1 MIKIGVV
8 MVEHVIF
15 YWIMWAAW
23 IVAAFFMKK
32 STGRTIIS
40 LIILLCIGL
49 VDLFIEFDSFYIR
62 AAFLL
67 IISTGYYLAA
77 KNERKVY
84 FFLSVMALTSAYAG
98 IHLFEIYDPVWF
110 LIDRSAVITG
120 LLGMLSIYLGKS
132 MAERLGIFILSMSQG
147 EFLFWVI
154 LGKFHQGLTIGT
166 SDYLNMAAAGFA
178 IICVWTYL
186 GSTTAAFN
194 QHVQKSAKGNGA

>member
-1 MIKIGVV
+1 MIS
-8 MVEHVIF
+8 MF
-15 YWIMWAAW
+15 
-23 IVAAFFMKK
+23 
-32 STGRTIIS
+32 
-40 LIILLCIGL
+40 ILLCIGFSG
-49 VDLFIEFDSFYIR
+49 LFIEYESFYIR
-62 AAFLL
+62 SSFLL

-98 IHLFEIYDPVWF
+98 IHLFELYDPVWF
-110 LIDRSAVITG
+110 LIDRSAVIIG
-120 LLGMLSIYLGKS
+120 LLGVLSIYLGKS
-132 MAERLGIFILSMSQG
+132 MAERLGLFILSMSQG

-154 LGKFHQGLTIGT
+154 LSKFHQGLTIGT

-186 GSTTAAFN
+186 ESITAAFN